1 MAWNEPHPSRLAMSE
16 LKPQTYAERAE
27 HCEKMALRVQDP
39 DARQRF
45 VEMARRWRAME
56 KEERAG
62 DAERA

>member
-1 MAWNEPHPSRLAMSE
+1 MSE

-27 HCEKMALRVQDP
+27 HCENMALRVKDP

-56 KEERAG
+56 KEQRAG

>member
-1 MAWNEPHPSRLAMSE
+1 MSE

-56 KEERAG
+56 KQERAG
-62 DAERA
+62 DAERT